1 MLLKKL
7 IPLLCVLLTLCGCS
21 ARNITPTINTSVD
34 TKAVYRV
41 GDFYFDC
48 DITWKDNIVTVIPT
62 NTLAAGMIMTCD
74 GKNVTFNRND
84 MVKAYPKDKTTA
96 YNPATLLYEV
106 FSSLSTIHSKK
117 TDTGFVYTG
126 MTSVGKFTLSL
137 DKKGVY
143 KTLFIPQANIEIEF
157 K

>member
-7 IPLLCVLLTLCGCS
+7 IPFLLVLLTLCGCS

-74 GKNVTFNRND
+74 GKTVTFNRND

-96 YNPATLLYEV
+96 FNPAVLLYEV
-106 FSSLSTIHSKK
+106 FNSLSVIHSEK
-117 TDTGFVYTG
+117 TNTGYVYTG
-126 MTSVGKFTLSL
+126 MTSVGKFTLTQ
-137 DKKGVY
+137 DKNGIFKV
-143 KTLFIPQANIEIEF
+143 LSIPQANIEIEF